1 GAYMIATTR
10 RSSSAMHRFMM
21 QNLLLIR
28 DPTLEAKSR
37 HDQDGSNS
45 IMPRHYPRTGI
56 DKEKAG

>member
-1 GAYMIATTR
+1 
-10 RSSSAMHRFMM
+10 MHRFMM

>member
-1 GAYMIATTR
+1 MIANTR

-21 QNLLLIR
+21 QNLLFTR

-37 HDQDGSNS
+37 QDQVGSNS
-45 IMPRHYPRTGI
+45 IKLRHYLRTGA